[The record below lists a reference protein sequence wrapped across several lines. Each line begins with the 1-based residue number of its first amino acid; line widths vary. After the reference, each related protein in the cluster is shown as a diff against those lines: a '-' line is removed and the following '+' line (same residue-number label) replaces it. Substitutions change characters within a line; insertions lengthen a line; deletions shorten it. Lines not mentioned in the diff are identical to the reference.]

1 MGRLQALPTEISAA
15 VRQAVMAN
23 VTSVMRIEVT
33 GDVGYLFFLE
43 GELVHASTLEHEGER
58 AVTAILAWGKGEP
71 GWCERRWPKQRTVQ
85 RSWNELAAMSA
96 APAAASFE
104 QDDPPTLPN
113 NTPAESEPQ
122 PEPPPEVHF
131 PSSFGLRQTL
141 SRAEFKNALRIGR
154 GGNVGDGR
162 GGTAHLKPILLSSF
176 PLGDSLGAVLGLG
189 PLIAAEASAP
199 GFHRLVARSSEDVS
213 AAETGGGSALQLAR
227 AFLKL

>member
-1 MGRLQALPTEISAA
+1 MARLRALPAEISAA
-15 VRQAVMAN
+15 IRQAVVAS
-23 VTSVMRIEVT
+23 VSSVMRIEVT

-58 AVTAILAWGKGEP
+58 AVAAILAWGEGEP
-71 GWCERRWPKQRTVQ
+71 AWCERRWPKERTVH
-85 RSWNELAAMSA
+85 RSWNELAAMVPAVA
-96 APAAASFE
+96 APRPD
-104 QDDPPTLPN
+104 QDDLPTLPF
-113 NTPAESEPQ
+113 TPAEREQPAEPQ
-122 PEPPPEVHF
+122 PEVHF

-141 SRAEFKNALRIGR
+141 SRAEFKNALRISS

>member
-1 MGRLQALPTEISAA
+1 MARQRALPTEISAA
-15 VRQAVMAN
+15 IRQAVVAS
-23 VTSVMRIEVT
+23 VSSVMRIEVT

-58 AVTAILAWGKGEP
+58 AVTAILAWGEGEP
-71 GWCERRWPKQRTVQ
+71 AWCERRWPKQRTVH
-85 RSWNELAAMSA
+85 RSWNELAAMA
-96 APAAASFE
+96 PAPAAVRFDE
-104 QDDPPTLPN
+104 DNLPTLPI
-113 NTPAESEPQ
+113 TPVEREQPAEPQ
-122 PEPPPEVHF
+122 PDVHF

-141 SRAEFKNALRIGR
+141 SRAEFKNALRISS

-176 PLGDSLGAVLGLG
+176 PLGDSLGAALGFG